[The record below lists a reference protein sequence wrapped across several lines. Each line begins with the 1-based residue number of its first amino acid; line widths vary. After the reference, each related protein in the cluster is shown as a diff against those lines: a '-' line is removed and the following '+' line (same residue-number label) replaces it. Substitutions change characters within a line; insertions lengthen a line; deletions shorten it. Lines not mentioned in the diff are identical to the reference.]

1 MCLGWAGA
9 GGREWRSPRGPPCS
23 WERAAAPCARREEGL
38 GVAVP
43 PQTPSCIPREGAGS
57 DPGRRATPW
66 PTSTGGLE
74 GQSFIIRN

>member
-9 GGREWRSPRGPPCS
+9 RGA
-23 WERAAAPCARREEGL
+23 RRGAAAGATLLLGTRGGALCPKGGGL
-38 GVAVP
+38 GGGCP
-43 PQTPSCIPREGAGS
+43 PSDPSCIPGEGAGS

-74 GQSFIIRN
+74 GQSLIIRN